1 MAGKK
6 KWQIHLVPQKITQVL
21 FLQTPYAEVLMYF
34 PCHTYG
40 NIKDHV
46 FKSGEFIKLVIA
58 SSRLFLK

>member
-34 PCHTYG
+34 PCHTYS